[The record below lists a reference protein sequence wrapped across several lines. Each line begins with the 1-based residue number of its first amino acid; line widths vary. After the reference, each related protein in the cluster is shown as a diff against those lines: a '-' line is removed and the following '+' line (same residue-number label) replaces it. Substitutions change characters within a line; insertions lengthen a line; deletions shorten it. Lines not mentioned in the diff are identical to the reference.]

1 MANIGKKIL
10 SVFVDNGNDQPKE
23 KERDAAPAQTA
34 SSGTR
39 SPNQTGTGSLAGTPS
54 PDQPGNAD
62 PPGDQRFAAHFDKLF
77 TDANVPGPDYYE
89 FARMILA
96 MQVIADER
104 SRYVAAFA
112 GLQAQGLDK
121 DKLLSTAGE
130 YLRVLGEDADAFQKT
145 VDSALQE
152 KVQNRSAQA
161 EEKNRRIQS
170 LSQEIL
176 ELQTQI
182 GAMQKEIR
190 ESQEKLEGSRTAY
203 TSESERRRRQIQS
216 DIEKI
221 NHYIS

>member
-10 SVFVDNGNDQPKE
+10 SVFVDNGNEQPKA
-23 KERDAAPAQTA
+23 KKRDPETTQTA
-34 SSGTR
+34 SSGTPLSNPR
-39 SPNQTGTGSLAGTPS
+39 
-54 PDQPGNAD
+54 GN
-62 PPGDQRFAAHFDKLF
+62 PESPGDQRFAAHFDKLF

-89 FARMILA
+89 FARMIVA
-96 MQVIADER
+96 MQVIADEP

-130 YLRVLGEDADAFQKT
+130 YLRVLSNDSDAFQRT

-152 KVQNRSAQA
+152 KVGNRTTEA

-203 TSESERRRRQIQS
+203 TAESERRRRQIQS

-221 NHYIS
+221 NHYIP

>member
-1 MANIGKKIL
+1 MANLGKKIL
-10 SVFVDNGNDQPKE
+10 SVFVDNGNEQPKA
-23 KERDAAPAQTA
+23 KERDAAPTQAAQA
-34 SSGTR
+34 SAR
-39 SPNQTGTGSLAGTPS
+39 SPQS
-54 PDQPGNAD
+54 GNAA
-62 PPGDQRFAAHFDKLF
+62 PSGDQRFATHFDKLF

-89 FARMILA
+89 FARMIVA

-104 SRYVAAFA
+104 ARYVAAFA

-130 YLRVLGEDADAFQKT
+130 YLRVLGDDAEAFQKT

-152 KVQNRSAQA
+152 KVQNRTAEA

-182 GAMQKEIR
+182 GEMQKEVR
-190 ESQEKLEGSRTAY
+190 ENQAKLEGSRDAY
-203 TSESERRRRQIQS
+203 TAESERRQRQIHT

-221 NHYIS
+221 NHYIP